1 MEKVALVRAEIFP
14 KEAPRFTVFTK
25 VATINFILDAP
36 IRASHT
42 DVYVSVLA
50 KVREML
56 GDGVVVLTKDVTWE
70 LDYEEVK
77 HKGIKI

>member
-1 MEKVALVRAEIFP
+1 MERVALVRAEIFP
-14 KEAPRFTVFTK
+14 KEAPAFTVFTK

-36 IRASHT
+36 IRAHM
-42 DVYVSVLA
+42 DVYAPVLA
-50 KVREML
+50 KVKEML